1 MHVDPSDPNTLVVN
15 FKFQGAMDEI
25 RVFTGT
31 LNQPT
36 GTIVVRKD
44 AQPDD
49 AQDFSFTGGGG
60 LPDFTLDDDADATL
74 ANEQSFSV
82 PAGSGYSV
90 VEQPVSGWSLTSA
103 SCSDGSP
110 LSNIAVSAGETVT
123 CTFVNTEDCVPNA
136 GNAIVESQP
145 PANLHQDGLP
155 AVAGRPSF
163 ESAACIFLFAEQQ
176 DVTTSQAINPA
187 KPKTTNILDT
197 TGSPE
202 GVLIPAGS
210 ELDSH
215 LLHAD
220 KPGVNPPSLTSLS
233 GSWTFQEPI
242 VGISIVRSG
251 LVFGD
256 PVSRFGLAD
265 ISYEQDEPSRGVET
279 KGQSANFDDVHVD
292 PSDPNTLVV
301 NFKFQ
306 GAMDEIRVFTG
317 TLNQPTGTIVVR
329 KDAQPDDA
337 QDFSFTG
344 GGGLPD
350 FTLDDD
356 ADATL
361 ANEQSFSVPA
371 GSGYSVVEQPVSG
384 WSLTSASCSD
394 GSPLSNIAVS
404 AGETVTCTFVNTE
417 DCVPN
422 AGNAIVES
430 QPPANLHQDGLPA
443 VAGRPSFESAACIFL
458 FAEQQDVT
466 TSQAINPAKP
476 KTTNILD
483 TTGSPEGVLIPAG
496 SELDSHLLHADKP
509 GVNPP
514 SLTSLSGSWTF
525 QEPIVGIS
533 IVRSGLVFGDPVS
546 RFGLADI
553 SYEQDE
559 PSRGV
564 ETKGQS
570 ANFDDVHVDPSDP
583 NTLVVNFK
591 FQGAMDEIRVFTGTL
606 NQPTGTIVVRKDAQP
621 DDAQDFS
628 FTGGGGLPD
637 FTLDDDAD
645 ATLANEQ
652 SFSVPAGSGY
662 SVVEQPVSGWSL
674 TSASCSDGS
683 PLSNIAVS
691 AGETVT
697 CTFVNSQSSLVSGL
711 KFEDVNGDGMRQAP
725 GEGGLGDWTVRA
737 YRDDNG
743 NGLLD
748 AGEATLVAETQ
759 TAVGSGAYQLTLPP
773 GDYVLCELAQAT
785 WEQTAP
791 APIDNECGDTLAG
804 LADGGHALTLNA
816 GQNLPG
822 QDFGN
827 RREVGQLVVIKH
839 VINDNGGTAVA
850 ADFTLDSGGT
860 DDTPDNFPGAEAPGT
875 SVSMSA
881 GSYNVT
887 ETGPSGYTASFS
899 ADCAGSIAS
908 GETKTCTVTN
918 NDIPVDSQITP
929 PTATCAQFKA
939 GTAATLSQLNYSV
952 RNGKIHQVT
961 PSAFYYWVK
970 VTAVAGSNTFTIN
983 QAITTGNFDSHFFNH
998 SAGQV
1003 FTSGCA
1009 KRSSTLS
1016 TSAGVTT
1023 VTFTAASAGTYVIGI
1038 KYNAWTV
1045 KSFTAPSPTTVHYTF
1060 QLGALATSLKGLDL
1074 VKLP

>member
-1 MHVDPSDPNTLVVN
+1 MNLTNNPATERFPAWSPDGTKIAFTSLRDGN
-15 FKFQGAMDEI
+15 DE
-25 RVFTGT
+25 VYVMNADGSGQTNLT
-31 LNQPT
+31 SN
-36 GTIVVRKD
+36 
-44 AQPDD
+44 A
-49 AQDFSFTGGGG
+49 AQDWLPGWSPDGTKITFASYRDGNYEIYVMNADGTG
-60 LPDFTLDDDADATL
+60 LVNRTSNAANDYYSAWSPDGAKIAFNSDRDGEYEISVMNAD
-74 ANEQSFSV
+74 
-82 PAGSGYSV
+82 GSGQTNLTNNAAGDYDPDW
-90 VEQPVSGWSLTSA
+90 QSL
-103 SCSDGSP
+103 P
-110 LSNIAVSAGETVT
+110 LQE
-123 CTFVNTEDCVPNA
+123 CDA

-417 DCVPN
+417 DCVPD

-514 SLTSLSGSWTF
+514 SLTSLSGSWT
-525 QEPIVGIS
+525 S
-533 IVRSGLVFGDPVS
+533 RSRS
-546 RFGLADI
+546 SA
-553 SYEQDE
+553 S
-559 PSRGV
+559 PSCAAGSS
-564 ETKGQS
+564 S
-570 ANFDDVHVDPSDP
+570 ATPS
-583 NTLVVNFK
+583 
-591 FQGAMDEIRVFTGTL
+591 
-606 NQPTGTIVVRKDAQP
+606 
-621 DDAQDFS
+621 
-628 FTGGGGLPD
+628 
-637 FTLDDDAD
+637 
-645 ATLANEQ
+645 
-652 SFSVPAGSGY
+652 AGSGW
-662 SVVEQPVSGWSL
+662 P
-674 TSASCSDGS
+674 TSATSRTS
-683 PLSNIAVS
+683 PAAAWRPRASRPTS
-691 AGETVT
+691 TT
-697 CTFVNSQSSLVSGL
+697 CTS
-711 KFEDVNGDGMRQAP
+711 
-725 GEGGLGDWTVRA
+725 
-737 YRDDNG
+737 
-743 NGLLD
+743 
-748 AGEATLVAETQ
+748 
-759 TAVGSGAYQLTLPP
+759 
-773 GDYVLCELAQAT
+773 
-785 WEQTAP
+785 
-791 APIDNECGDTLAG
+791 I
-804 LADGGHALTLNA
+804 
-816 GQNLPG
+816 
-822 QDFGN
+822 
-827 RREVGQLVVIKH
+827 
-839 VINDNGGTAVA
+839 
-850 ADFTLDSGGT
+850 
-860 DDTPDNFPGAEAPGT
+860 PGT
-875 SVSMSA
+875 
-881 GSYNVT
+881 
-887 ETGPSGYTASFS
+887 
-899 ADCAGSIAS
+899 
-908 GETKTCTVTN
+908 
-918 NDIPVDSQITP
+918 
-929 PTATCAQFKA
+929 PT
-939 GTAATLSQLNYSV
+939 
-952 RNGKIHQVT
+952 R
-961 PSAFYYWVK
+961 W
-970 VTAVAGSNTFTIN
+970 
-983 QAITTGNFDSHFFNH
+983 
-998 SAGQV
+998 
-1003 FTSGCA
+1003 
-1009 KRSSTLS
+1009 SSTSSSRGRWTRSASSRARS
-1016 TSAGVTT
+1016 TSPRAPSSCART
-1023 VTFTAASAGTYVIGI
+1023 
-1038 KYNAWTV
+1038 
-1045 KSFTAPSPTTVHYTF
+1045 PSPTMPRTSPSRAAVGCRTSRWTTTPMRRWPTSRASACPPARATRWWSSRSAA
-1060 QLGALATSLKGLDL
+1060 GRSRAPAAPTAARSATSPSLRARPSPAPSSTPRTACPTPATPSSRASRPPTCTRTGCRRWPGGRASSP
-1074 VKLP
+1074 LPASSCSPSSRT